1 LNKVGYASNHT
12 QDKVSVKT
20 DTALAFK
27 KACEVRDISMASAI
41 SQFMEQFC
49 GAIAQKPGYSP
60 DLSTR
65 RQRRAAVGSITHQ
78 LERVRD
84 NEEQYLENIPDNLRS
99 GAAFDNAE
107 HCISM
112 LEEALDLLTSAY

>member
-1 LNKVGYASNHT
+1 LKEGYASKHT
-12 QDKVSVKT
+12 QVKVSVEVQ
-20 DTALAFK
+20 TASSFK
-27 KACEVRDISMASAI
+27 KACQAKNISMASVI

-49 GAIAQKPGYSP
+49 GNLSHKPGYSP

-65 RQRRAAVGSITHQ
+65 RQRRTAVCSIIRQ

-84 NEEQYLENIPDNLRS
+84 NEQQYLDNIPDNLQT
-99 GAAFDNAE
+99 GTAFANAE

-112 LEEALDLLTSAY
+112 LEEALDLLHSAY